1 MVGTECWRQDDQALR
16 VERLLWNSI
25 LWVQTLYSH
34 NEFSFHDDHLIM
46 IMITS
51 LWSLWSLCCLTL
63 LQNWNLL
70 LDPLAYTRHNQG
82 WQTGRWTLSCPA
94 QEIWWEGQCPLSLTH
109 TFLVSN
115 TQTQAFQRPFSGWWH
130 SRMGHYISCS
140 RDGVGICL
148 QKPRALSI
156 LAQVA
161 GDCFASRRHVK

>member
-1 MVGTECWRQDDQALR
+1 MLETGWPSTQGGMFVMELHFVGTNPLFPQW
-16 VERLLWNSI
+16 I
-25 LWVQTLYSH
+25 L
-34 NEFSFHDDHLIM
+34 FSRWSPHHDYDHLIV
-46 IMITS
+46 IT
-51 LWSLWSLCCLTL
+51 LTL
-63 LQNWNLL
+63 LQNWNFL

-82 WQTGRWTLSCPA
+82 WQTGRWTFSCPA
-94 QEIWWEGQCPLSLTH
+94 QEIWWEGQCPPSLTH

-115 TQTQAFQRPFSGWWH
+115 TQTQAFQLPFSGWWH